1 MNSRQRLLTALD
13 HREPDRIPFDLGSTQ
28 VTGIHVVAYRN
39 LREALGLPAA
49 EVELCDSIQQLA
61 LPAEDL
67 LQRLRVDT
75 RGLYPLNSHN
85 WGVVEE
91 DHGDHWLYH
100 DEWGIT
106 HRRAKPDGLYYSIVQ
121 VPLSQADLTVQDI
134 RRYPWPDMGAAWRV
148 AGLRKLAERYRAA
161 GYAVVLKDAFAG
173 IFEFAQRMV
182 GMENLL
188 VTMALNEKLACAL
201 FDQLLELKLAYWQT
215 ALRELGDVVDVVT
228 YADDYGTQESQLISP
243 AMFRKL
249 LKPRVAQI
257 FALQA
262 RLAPQAK
269 RFFHSDGN
277 VRPLIPDFIEIG
289 VQILN
294 PIHIRARGMEPAALK
309 RDFGDA
315 LAFWGGG
322 VDTQGVLPHGTPEEV
337 KDDVRRNIEA
347 LAPGGGYVFNTIHNI
362 QADVPPQNII
372 AMWEALQEYGVS
384 VDHRCELQAGP

>member
-1 MNSRQRLLTALD
+1 MNHRQRLLATLD
-13 HREPDRIPFDLGSTQ
+13 HREPDRLPFDLGSTQ
-28 VTGIHVVAYRN
+28 VTGLHMVAYRN
-39 LREALGLPAA
+39 LRRALGLPEA

-61 LPAEDL
+61 LPDEDL
-67 LQRLRVDT
+67 LHRLGVDT

-106 HRRAKPDGLYYSIVQ
+106 HKRAKPDGLYYSIVQ
-121 VPLSQADLTVQDI
+121 VPLPQSDLTVRDI
-134 RRYPWPDMGAAWRV
+134 ERHPWPNMGAAGRV
-148 AGLRKLAERYRAA
+148 VTLRQQAERYRAA

-173 IFEFAQRMV
+173 VFEFAQRMV

-188 VTMALNEKLACAL
+188 VMMALNEKLAEAL
-201 FDQLLELKLAYWQT
+201 FDKLLELKLAYWQT
-215 ALRELGDVVDVVT
+215 ALDELGDVVDVIT

-243 AMFRKL
+243 AMFRRL

-257 FALQA
+257 FALQS
-262 RLAPQAK
+262 RLAPHAK

-277 VRPLIPDFIEIG
+277 VRPLIPDFIEMG

-294 PIHIRARGMEPAALK
+294 PIHIRAKGMEPAALK

-322 VDTQGVLPHGTPEEV
+322 VDTQRVLPHGTPQQVKEE
-337 KDDVRRNIEA
+337 VRRNIEA
-347 LAPGGGYVFNTIHNI
+347 LAPGGGYVFNTVHNI
-362 QADVPPQNII
+362 QADVPPQNIV
-372 AMWEALQEYGVS
+372 ATWDALQEYG
-384 VDHRCELQAGP
+384 AY